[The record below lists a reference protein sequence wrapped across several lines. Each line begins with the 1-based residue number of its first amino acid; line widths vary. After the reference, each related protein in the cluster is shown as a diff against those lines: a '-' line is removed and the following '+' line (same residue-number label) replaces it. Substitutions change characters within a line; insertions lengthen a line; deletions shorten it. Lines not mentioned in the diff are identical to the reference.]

1 MKMYVSPMKS
11 KIQRHLLASIKKVTD
26 DLQKAPGQTGEP
38 LCGLAVVQLS
48 RGCQCADQGGGRP
61 GAGHPQQTPGPEF
74 PQPGH
79 DQDPD
84 PGAEGVAAGGQW
96 GAGCHGPGHWGQG
109 LLCGRR
115 HQSPDRAARRPN
127 AENLLQVLKKCL
139 LSYFQVIAREEY
151 QLDHLVG
158 SLSIPYI
165 AIMNGITM
173 GGGVGISVNGKFR
186 VATESTMFA
195 MPECAIGLVPDVGG
209 GFFLPRLPGQ
219 LGMFL
224 GLTGHRLKGWDCFK
238 AGVATHAAS
247 EDSVDKIQT
256 ELMKLTSSSEN
267 VSHEDVKSLL
277 DNFTSVEAKN
287 HTFSLSNQMQDINE
301 IFSANCM
308 EEIVSLLKDEKFD
321 QSLRTKALKSI
332 EAASPTSLKIAFRQ
346 IREGA
351 RLSSLAEVLK
361 MEQRL
366 VLRCCED
373 KDFYEVIFFK
383 K

>member
-1 MKMYVSPMKS
+1 M
-11 KIQRHLLASIKKVTD
+11 
-26 DLQKAPGQTGEP
+26 
-38 LCGLAVVQLS
+38 
-48 RGCQCADQGGGRP
+48 
-61 GAGHPQQTPGPEF
+61 
-74 PQPGH
+74 
-79 DQDPD
+79 
-84 PGAEGVAAGGQW
+84 
-96 GAGCHGPGHWGQG
+96 
-109 LLCGRR
+109 
-115 HQSPDRAARRPN
+115 
-127 AENLLQVLKKCL
+127 
-139 LSYFQVIAREEY
+139 
-151 QLDHLVG
+151 G

-351 RLSSLAEVLK
+351 SLSSLAEVLK